1 MISIDLL
8 RLRDVT
14 ARRNKTALSKRES
27 ENCVRE
33 LEEKILKINQ
43 EPKAGWGEH
52 MCRQKSLSPGSGG
65 HVRRAVTAPF
75 RRRVK
80 SSPDKQRICHNYG
93 GPVRPYLIKT

>member
-1 MISIDLL
+1 MSIDLL

-14 ARRNKTALSKRES
+14 VQRNKTAPSKRES

-43 EPKAGWGEH
+43 EPGAESGEH
-52 MCRQKSLSPGSGG
+52 MCRQKSLSLGR

-80 SSPDKQRICHNYG
+80 SSSGQTEDLSQLRRAG
-93 GPVRPYLIKT
+93 ASLLD

>member
-52 MCRQKSLSPGSGG
+52 MCRQKSLSPGSAGTCEELLRPRSAAELKVLRTNRG
-65 HVRRAVTAPF
+65 FVTITAGRCVP
-75 RRRVK
+75 
-80 SSPDKQRICHNYG
+80 
-93 GPVRPYLIKT
+93 T